1 MGSQRIGATFTT
13 HNKSIEHTKAK
24 SVHTNLG
31 VFYTAPS
38 QGECSLQKTWT
49 DPALPERESN
59 NNNKE
64 TRQTATNRKKKPG
77 QGWFLPVIHSSLPSW
92 QIAFANQWGKDSVPM
107 MAQRKTSRL
116 TWYQLCP
123 PFLQPREPPSYADWA
138 CGPRGGKQLF
148 QTMQIYCSTLTGF
161 TADLASSTTH
171 IQLCQPP
178 KSPLKGWTSPT
189 LFLP

>member
-1 MGSQRIGATFTT
+1 MGSQRVGATFTT

-31 VFYTAPS
+31 AFYTAPS

-49 DPALPERESN
+49 DPALPERKS

-64 TRQTATNRKKKPG
+64 RRQTATNKEKETRSRLVPS
-77 QGWFLPVIHSSLPSW
+77 WIHSSLPSW
-92 QIAFANQWGKDSVPM
+92 QIAFANQWGKDSVPTM
-107 MAQRKTSRL
+107 TQRKTSRL
-116 TWYQLCP
+116 TWDRLCP
-123 PFLQPREPPSYADWA
+123 PFLQPREQPSYADWA
-138 CGPRGGKQLF
+138 CRPRGGKQLF
-148 QTMQIYCSTLTGF
+148 QTMQIYCSALTGF

-171 IQLCQPP
+171 IQFCQPP
-178 KSPLKGWTSPT
+178 KSPPNGWTSPT